1 MSSRGR
7 MYGGYSG
14 RGSYNNRGSG
24 YRGSYRGSGSRGSY
38 DSGRG
43 GRGGYSS
50 YNNDTRYNNSNS
62 TRYSTGRDR
71 IDDSYKKPYRSEP
84 SASYQNR
91 DYGRSG
97 SPDRKRMRMEVCN
110 LHNR

>member
-71 IDDSYKKPYRSEP
+71 IDDSYKKPYRSV
-84 SASYQNR
+84 SSLVF
-91 DYGRSG
+91 
-97 SPDRKRMRMEVCN
+97 RKINVNIKLSIFLMC
-110 LHNR
+110 